1 MRGSVNRCILLGT
14 ISKYGVEVRYSPSGQ
29 PCASFVLV
37 LPEVGQD
44 SREHVTLISCE
55 VWGKKAEAAS
65 EIEAGALVLFEG
77 RLQKRRKG
85 DGWELYVSG
94 WEVTPILTPVAVSA

>member
-1 MRGSVNRCILLGT
+1 MRGSVNRVILLGQ
-14 ISKYGVEVRYSPSGQ
+14 ISRSGIEVRYSPSGS

-44 SREHVTLISCE
+44 RREHVTLIPCE
-55 VWGKKAEAAS
+55 VWGKKAETVG
-65 EIEAGALVLFEG
+65 ELDAGVLVLFEG
-77 RLQKRRKG
+77 RLQKRRKDG
-85 DGWELYVSG
+85 GWELYVSG